1 MAICLN
7 FELITVRGT
16 IAEYRFGECLKE
28 LDGVFEIDLSSL
40 INCDISMETSISEVV
55 VLKNKKQSQAAA
67 NRVFDKIHRYFLE
80 HKEYP
85 RKGDYYA

>member
-7 FELITVRGT
+7 FELIKVRGT

-40 INCDISMETSISEVV
+40 INGDTPLDTPIFDVV
-55 VLKNKKQSQAAA
+55 RLKNKKQSQAAA
-67 NRVFDKIHRYFLE
+67 NRVFSIIHSYFLE